1 MSAGSIC
8 SRWVLGAC
16 VFGAISP
23 TLHAA
28 DGDPAASFGNHGFAV
43 ISAGDPRDR
52 DGNRIE
58 GQSLQLVPNAATVD
72 SNRAIVV
79 GGSLNL
85 VEIGRPDPN
94 MRASLMRFDAQ
105 GVPDASFGSD
115 TAHPGLVVLPD
126 LVIGTQVEQI
136 EAVLALPDGLL
147 AAGTATA
154 FGPTTG
160 FVVKLKPNGEL
171 DSEFAHGG
179 ALLEGALFHSLA
191 LDSRGNILVAGEKL
205 DTRGGPLY
213 RGLFVRFDAQG
224 ALLDMHEIVQPGTNQ
239 LGYAAAMRVLPD
251 DSVLLAGS
259 YQMPKTTPEGG
270 FVDNYDFSIA
280 RLTPSG
286 EFDTTFADTGW
297 KVFEVPGAGF
307 DVEHIMQLGIDSD
320 GGIVFAAQAGVSGE
334 HTALVLGKLSADG
347 VIDESFGDAAT
358 PGFARHDLVPAAV
371 NQLPS
376 GLAQTRSGHWV
387 VGAAYFGEDIFN
399 EDFLAAR
406 VTRDGRLDPSFGVG
420 GLSQTDLF
428 YGGAPTD
435 DVRTLVLHDDEPVLI
450 GASVRVHAD
459 DDPTTSIAP
468 AAVDTAL
475 LKLEHWPLFR
485 DSF

>member
-1 MSAGSIC
+1 
-8 SRWVLGAC
+8 
-16 VFGAISP
+16 
-23 TLHAA
+23 
-28 DGDPAASFGNHGFAV
+28 
-43 ISAGDPRDR
+43 
-52 DGNRIE
+52 
-58 GQSLQLVPNAATVD
+58 
-72 SNRAIVV
+72 
-79 GGSLNL
+79 
-85 VEIGRPDPN
+85 
-94 MRASLMRFDAQ
+94 
-105 GVPDASFGSD
+105 VPDASFGFD
-115 TAHPGLVVLPD
+115 AAHPGMVVLPD
-126 LVIGTQVEQI
+126 LVVGTQVQQV
-136 EAVLALPDGLL
+136 EAVLALPDGGLL

-160 FVVKLKPNGEL
+160 FVVKLKSNGEL

-179 ALLEGALFHSLA
+179 ALLEGALFHAIA
-191 LDSRGNILVAGEKL
+191 LDSRGNILVAGERIE
-205 DTRGGPLY
+205 TRGGPLY

-224 ALLDMHEIVQPGTNQ
+224 ALLDTQDVVQPGTDQ

-259 YQMPKTTPEGG
+259 YQMPQTTPEGG

-286 EFDTTFADTGW
+286 ELDTTFADTGW
-297 KVFEVPGAGF
+297 KVFEMPGAGF

-334 HTALVLGKLSADG
+334 HTGLVLGKLSADG

-420 GLSQTDLF
+420 GVSQTDLF
-428 YGGAPTD
+428 HGGAPTD
-435 DVRTLVLHDDEPVLI
+435 DVRTLVLHDDEPVLV
-450 GASVRVHAD
+450 GASVRVHAE
-459 DDPTTSIAP
+459 DDPNTSIAP